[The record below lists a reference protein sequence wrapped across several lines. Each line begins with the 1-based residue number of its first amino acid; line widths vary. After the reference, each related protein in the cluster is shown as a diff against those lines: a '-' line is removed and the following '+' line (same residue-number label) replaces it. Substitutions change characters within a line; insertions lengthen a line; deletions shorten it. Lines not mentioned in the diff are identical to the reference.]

1 MAGFLP
7 HTSRVRPAL
16 TLLDAGAVALAFWL
30 AHLVRFAPYDRG
42 ANWAQLLA
50 HPILLAVALA
60 SLWAL
65 ATAAELYEPIVL
77 RRGREMAGRVLFTA
91 GAWGAALAVATYL
104 VASWRFGRGLLL
116 LTTVIWATLALVM
129 RALAGQWLRRRPRPQ
144 ALMVGTPEAVA
155 AACARLAGHPFAFW
169 QPVSGAGLAV
179 AQVAQEASRQGVEL
193 VVLTGSEASLGEQ
206 ASELASLLFSGV
218 PIVVASE
225 LWAFLDGRLPV
236 ADISPAWFLH
246 QSAFSAIH
254 WELFNRITRVLD
266 IALSALMLVL
276 TSPLLVLS
284 ALAVTLFSGMPV
296 LYVQTRVGLFGRHFR
311 VIKLRTMRMDAEVD
325 GPAFEADADPRVTPV
340 GRLLRR
346 LRLDELPQLINVL
359 KGDMSLVGPRP
370 ERPEFVAGLAR
381 EIPYYTFRLAVPPG
395 LTGWAQVNMPYAR
408 TTADHRRKLEY
419 DLYFI
424 RERSL
429 GIYLLTLLR
438 TASAALVGVRR

>member
-7 HTSRVRPAL
+7 RTARVRPAL
-16 TLLDAGAVALAFWL
+16 TLLDAGAAALAFWL
-30 AHLVRFAPYDRG
+30 AHLVRFAPGDRS

-50 HPILLAVALA
+50 HPLLFVLALA

-65 ATAAELYEPIVL
+65 ATAAELYEPGVL
-77 RRGREMAGRVLFTA
+77 RRGRETTSRVLFTA
-91 GAWGAALAVATYL
+91 MAWGATLAVATYV

-116 LTTVIWATLALVM
+116 LTTLIWAALALVT
-129 RALAGQWLRRRPRPQ
+129 RALAGLWLRRRVRPQ
-144 ALMVGTPEAVA
+144 VLVVGAPEAVA
-155 AACARLAGHPFAFW
+155 AACARLASHPFAPW
-169 QPVSGAGLAV
+169 QPVSGAGLAPT
-179 AQVAQEASRQGVEL
+179 QVAAVAGRPGVEL
-193 VVLTGSEASLGEQ
+193 VVVTGSDAGVGEQ
-206 ASELASLLFSGV
+206 ALELAALQFSGV

-225 LWAFLDGRLPV
+225 VWAFLDGRLPV
-236 ADISPAWFLH
+236 AEISPAWFLH
-246 QSAFSAIH
+246 QAAFGAIH
-254 WELFNRITRVLD
+254 WELFNRLTRVLD
-266 IALSALMLVL
+266 IALSALMLAV
-276 TSPLLVLS
+276 TAPLLVLS
-284 ALAVTLFSGMPV
+284 ALAVAIFSGLPV
-296 LYVQTRVGLFGRHFR
+296 FYLQTRVGLFGRHFR
-311 VIKLRTMRMDAEVD
+311 VIKLRTMRPDAEAG
-325 GPAFEADADPRVTPV
+325 GPAFEADADPRVTRV

-370 ERPEFVAGLAR
+370 ERPEFVAALAR
-381 EIPYYTFRLAVPPG
+381 EIPYYSFRLAVPPG

-408 TTADHRRKLEY
+408 TDAEHRRKLEY